1 MEAVRAQRLQPGVGA
16 GPRGARPGL
25 TGGPAGLAPAPGT
38 GSTLGLGPGLG
49 LPPPP
54 PPLGLQAPPA
64 PPGTGTG
71 AVPGPPAVLR
81 EAVEA
86 VVRSFAKHT
95 QGYGRV
101 NVVEALQEF
110 WQMKQ
115 SRGAELR
122 NGALVLYEMVPAAS
136 PPYVCYVTLP
146 GGSCFGSFQFCPT
159 KAEARRSAAKIAL
172 MNSVFNEH
180 PSRRITDDFIEKSV
194 SEALASFN
202 ELMTV
207 FQLLHWNGSLK
218 AMRERQCSR
227 QVSPGASQGLPLLL
241 PTPKLLLASRSHQE
255 VLAHYSH
262 RALDDDIRNQMALDW
277 VNREQSIPGAVS
289 RELAATERELD
300 EARLAGKE
308 LRFHKEKKDIL
319 LLAAGQLGSA
329 HSSGC

>member
-1 MEAVRAQRLQPGVGA
+1 MESVGTQRLQPGVSG
-16 GPRGARPGL
+16 GTLRSLRPGV
-25 TGGPAGLAPAPGT
+25 TGGAQATA
-38 GSTLGLGPGLG
+38 
-49 LPPPP
+49 PP
-54 PPLGLQAPPA
+54 PPLSLGVS
-64 PPGTGTG
+64 GS
-71 AVPGPPAVLR
+71 PAVLR

-115 SRGAELR
+115 TRGAELK
-122 NGALVLYEMVPAAS
+122 NGALVVYEMVPSNS

-180 PSRRITDDFIEKSV
+180 PSRRITDEFIEKSV
-194 SEALASFN
+194 CEALATFN
-202 ELMTV
+202 GNREEADNPNTGIGAFRFMLEANKGKSMLEFQELMTV

-227 QVSPGASQGLPLLL
+227 Q
-241 PTPKLLLASRSHQE
+241 E

-262 RALDDDIRNQMALDW
+262 RALDDDMRNQMAMDW
-277 VNREQSIPGAVS
+277 VNREQDSPS
-289 RELAATERELD
+289 TLTRELAATERQLD

-308 LRFHKEKKDIL
+308 LRYHKEKRDIL
-319 LLAAGQLGSA
+319 MLAAGQLGNI
-329 HSSGC
+329 HSSNC